1 MSTYNTQHHMTT
13 YNGWANYE
21 TWNAS
26 LWINNDQLLYEIA
39 KACVNKSR
47 LGMVDNPW
55 QHFISLMTDPILNN
69 ILSKT
74 EDGVSWNDEKINA
87 EEMTDMMEELVS

>member
-1 MSTYNTQHHMTT
+1 MTT

-26 LWINNDQLLYEIA
+26 LWINNDELLYAIA

-47 LGMVDNPW
+47 LGIVDNAW

-74 EDGVSWNDEKINA
+74 GDGVAWNSEKINA
-87 EEMTDMMEELVS
+87 EEMTDMMEELV

>member
-13 YNGWANYE
+13 YNGWSNYE

-26 LWINNDQLLYEIA
+26 LWINNDELLYDIA
-39 KACVNKSR
+39 KACVNKQR
-47 LGMVDNPW
+47 LGMVDNAW
-55 QHFISLMTDPILNN
+55 QYFISCMTDPILNN

-74 EDGVSWNDEKINA
+74 EDGVAWNDEKINA
-87 EEMTDMMEELVS
+87 EEMTEMMEELVS

>member
-1 MSTYNTQHHMTT
+1 MKT

-26 LWINNDQLLYEIA
+26 LWISNDILLYEIA

-47 LGMVDNPW
+47 LGMVDNAW

-74 EDGVSWNDEKINA
+74 GDGVAWNSEKINA
-87 EEMTDMMEELVS
+87 EEMTDMMEELV

>member
-1 MSTYNTQHHMTT
+1 MSTYNTQLHMKT

-26 LWINNDQLLYEIA
+26 LWISNDILLYEIA

-47 LGMVDNPW
+47 LGMVDNAW

-74 EDGVSWNDEKINA
+74 GDGVAWNSEKINA
-87 EEMTDMMEELVS
+87 EEMTDMMEELV

>member
-1 MSTYNTQHHMTT
+1 MTT

-26 LWINNDQLLYEIA
+26 LWINNDEMLYAIA

-47 LGMVDNPW
+47 LGMVDNAR

-74 EDGVSWNDEKINA
+74 GDGVAWNSEKINA
-87 EEMTDMMEELVS
+87 EEMTDMMEELV

>member
-1 MSTYNTQHHMTT
+1 MSTYNTQLHMKT

-26 LWINNDQLLYEIA
+26 LWINNDEMLYAIA

-47 LGMVDNPW
+47 LGMVDNAW

-74 EDGVSWNDEKINA
+74 GDGVAWNSEKINA
-87 EEMTDMMEELVS
+87 EEMTDMMEELV

>member
-1 MSTYNTQHHMTT
+1 MTT

-26 LWINNDQLLYEIA
+26 LWINNDEMLYAIA

-47 LGMVDNPW
+47 LGMVDNAW

-74 EDGVSWNDEKINA
+74 GDGVAWNSEKINA

>member
-1 MSTYNTQHHMTT
+1 MKT

-26 LWINNDQLLYEIA
+26 LWINNDEMLYAIA

-47 LGMVDNPW
+47 LGMVDNAW

-74 EDGVSWNDEKINA
+74 GDGVAWNSEKINA

>member
-1 MSTYNTQHHMTT
+1 MTT

-26 LWINNDQLLYEIA
+26 LWISNDPLLYEIA

-47 LGMVDNPW
+47 LGMVDNAW

>member
-1 MSTYNTQHHMTT
+1 MTT

-26 LWINNDQLLYEIA
+26 LWINNDEMLYAIA

-47 LGMVDNPW
+47 LGMVDNAW

-74 EDGVSWNDEKINA
+74 GDGVAWNSEKINA
-87 EEMTDMMEELVS
+87 EEMTDMMEELV

>member
-1 MSTYNTQHHMTT
+1 MTT

-26 LWINNDQLLYEIA
+26 LWINNDEMLYAIA

-47 LGMVDNPW
+47 LGMVDNAW
-55 QHFISLMTDPILNN
+55 LHFISLMTDPILNN

-74 EDGVSWNDEKINA
+74 GDGVAWNSEKINA
-87 EEMTDMMEELVS
+87 EEMTDMMEELV